1 MSILSDLVIVFI
13 DNLPKEYV
21 DSLSLV
27 LKGEVQLDQKRIDQV
42 LRNAIPQIEVQQR
55 VKKFVKNWN
64 ELPDPPSPKEM
75 ATILELTSE
84 GIAHQRRKKN
94 VELTW
99 TGPHGKEINLRRTD
113 QALLELI
120 NNAKKRILIV
130 SFAVYRAKIIL
141 KALEKAADRGVEI
154 SVILESPE
162 VSEGRVAYNTI
173 RALGE
178 SLRERSKIYI
188 WPISKRETTA
198 DGKTGLLHA
207 KIGMADVN
215 QFYISSANLTDYAM
229 NINMEMGVLIQDSDL
244 AIKIEEH
251 FNELIMSGTLAE
263 IASC

>member
-42 LRNAIPQIEVQQR
+42 LRKAIPQLEAQQR

-75 ATILELTSE
+75 ASILEITSE
-84 GIAHQRRKKN
+84 GITHQRRKKN

-99 TGPHGKEINLRRTD
+99 TGPHNKEINLRRTD
-113 QALLELI
+113 QALLELV
-120 NNAKKRILIV
+120 NNAKNRILIV
-130 SFAVYRAKIIL
+130 SFAVFRAKTIL

-154 SVILESPE
+154 TIILESPE
-162 VSEGRVAYNTI
+162 VSEGRIAYNTI
-173 RALGE
+173 RALGV

-188 WPISKRETTA
+188 WPISKREITS
-198 DGKTGLLHA
+198 DGKTGSLHA
-207 KIGMADVN
+207 KIGVADGT

-229 NINMEMGVLIQDSDL
+229 NINMEMGVLIKDIDL
-244 AIKIEEH
+244 ASKIEQH
-251 FNELIMSGTLAE
+251 FNGLIMNGTLAE
-263 IASC
+263 LANC